1 MASNRPCKQSNE
13 YTSKQETQEHNN
25 LQHNIAVVPYF
36 FKDESREK
44 LISYSPLWL
53 LLGSHDKCVATLA
66 QVFLRSPQPAGK
78 IGRSPMGRRR
88 YCWVKK
94 DQQKL
99 QQDRIEALEE
109 ELRQQ
114 QRHIDALK
122 EELRQQQQRQQ
133 RHIDAL
139 KEELRQQQ
147 QRLDAWPW
155 KKAVKI
161 TVIEWNRSPYSLL
174 SALKMEPTLANCRAA
189 LRSAGHPVEI
199 GDRAP
204 LLVLPHHADKV
215 REHVQSYGI
224 RFKDGTHKCQHELR
238 PRHLL
243 CNSELV
249 RVVRSAIGGI
259 PSKEKVTIKRQIE
272 FEVGPR
278 LLVYPRAESATGS
291 NRT

>member
-1 MASNRPCKQSNE
+1 
-13 YTSKQETQEHNN
+13 
-25 LQHNIAVVPYF
+25 
-36 FKDESREK
+36 
-44 LISYSPLWL
+44 
-53 LLGSHDKCVATLA
+53 
-66 QVFLRSPQPAGK
+66 
-78 IGRSPMGRRR
+78 MGRRR

-122 EELRQQQQRQQ
+122 EELRQQQQR
-133 RHIDAL
+133 
-139 KEELRQQQ
+139 
-147 QRLDAWPW
+147 LDAWPW
-155 KKAVKI
+155 KNAVKI

-174 SALKMEPTLANCRAA
+174 SALMMEPTLANCRAA

-259 PSKEKVTIKRQIE
+259 PSKEKVTIKREIE

-291 NRT
+291 NRTWDSW